1 MHYVSTRGRAPV
13 LAFDEVVLTG
23 LARDGGLYVP
33 EMWPR
38 FMPDIQAALVNL
50 TYPELAI
57 RVMAPFLGS
66 AMTEDE
72 LAGIVAVSY
81 QNFTHPAV
89 APLKQLGPHSWLC
102 ELFHGPTLAF
112 KDYALQF
119 LGPLFDHILR
129 RRGERVVIVGATS
142 GDTGSAAI
150 EAFRDHAAVDVFILH
165 PHERVSPIQR
175 RQMTTVQAAN
185 VHNIAV
191 TGTFDDCQRLV
202 KDLFNDHPF
211 REAMNLSAVN
221 SINWARIMAQVVY
234 YFWAA
239 LAVGGGRRAV
249 AFAVPTGN
257 FGNAFAGYV
266 ARAMGVQVGRLM
278 IGSNRNDILTRF
290 FATGT
295 MTMQMVVPTLSPSMD
310 IQVSSNFERLL
321 FELYDQ
327 EGDAV
332 ERLMEQF
339 RETGT
344 FSITH
349 DRLYDIRK
357 IFRGFSLD
365 DNETRD
371 IIADVYARTGEHVD
385 PHTAIGIAAGRAI
398 GPDIGMPVITLAT
411 AHPAKFPQAI
421 REATGREP
429 VLPERLAAVLACKE
443 RFTVLPVDLA
453 AVKEHIRLR
462 ARR

>member
-1 MHYVSTRGRAPV
+1 MQYVSTRGQAPV
-13 LAFDEVVLTG
+13 LAFDDVVLTG

-33 EMWPR
+33 KTWPR
-38 FMPDIQAALVNL
+38 LMPEMRGALAT
-50 TYPELAI
+50 TYPELAV

-72 LAGIVAVSY
+72 LAEIVAVSY
-81 QNFTHPAV
+81 RNFTHPAI
-89 APLKQLGPHSWLC
+89 APMKQLGPQSWLC

-150 EAFRDHAAVDVFILH
+150 EAFRDHAAVDIFILH

-175 RQMTTVQAAN
+175 RQMTTVQAGN

-202 KDLFNDHPF
+202 KELFNDLPF

-234 YFWAA
+234 YFWTA
-239 LAVGGGRRAV
+239 LAIGGGQRAV

-257 FGNAFAGYV
+257 FGNVFAGYV
-266 ARAMGVQVGRLM
+266 ARAMGLPVARLM

-290 FATGT
+290 LATGA
-295 MTMQMVVPTLSPSMD
+295 MTTQTVIPTLSPSMD

-321 FELYDQ
+321 FDVYDRD
-327 EGDAV
+327 GDAV
-332 ERLMEQF
+332 ARLMEEF
-339 RETGT
+339 RKTGAFSISRDRLKGIRAIFRAIALDDTETRET
-344 FSITH
+344 
-349 DRLYDIRK
+349 
-357 IFRGFSLD
+357 
-365 DNETRD
+365 
-371 IIADVYARTGEHVD
+371 IADVYARTGELVD
-385 PHTAIGIAAGRAI
+385 PHTAIGIAAGRAV
-398 GPDIGMPVITLAT
+398 GPDIQMPVITLAT

-421 REATGREP
+421 REATGQEP
-429 VLPERLAAVLACKE
+429 VLPERLAAVLEREE

-453 AVKEHIRLR
+453 AVKKHIRLR